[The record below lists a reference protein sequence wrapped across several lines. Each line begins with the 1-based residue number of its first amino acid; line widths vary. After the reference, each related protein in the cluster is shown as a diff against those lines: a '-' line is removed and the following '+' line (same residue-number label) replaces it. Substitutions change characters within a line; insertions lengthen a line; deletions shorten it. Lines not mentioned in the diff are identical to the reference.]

1 MRIRRLLAVAAL
13 TLLTAGCTSVVDG
26 SAVAGEEP
34 GTGVAL
40 SGDGFGVE
48 LGTSQDA
55 QAEVFIELQCPHC
68 ADFFRDYAEQV
79 TDAVNDGNLTFTIRP
94 VTFLDDEFVDYS
106 ARASNAVF
114 LVAEQEG
121 TTPTLVMDFVS
132 GLYDLLLSSD
142 TVPLDDDLAQVAND
156 VGVDSDT
163 VNRIAA
169 AEPALDALEMSDAN
183 LDAMDQ
189 FGASGTPAL
198 YDLVDET
205 EVDINNADWLQELVG
220 K

>member
-1 MRIRRLLAVAAL
+1 MRARRLLAVLGLA
-13 TLLTAGCTSVVDG
+13 LLTAGCTSVVDG
-26 SAVAGEEP
+26 TAVAGEAP

-55 QAEVFIELQCPHC
+55 QAEVFVELQCPHC
-68 ADFFRDYAEQV
+68 ANFFRDYAGDV
-79 TDAVNDGNLTFTIRP
+79 TEAINDGSLTFTIRP
-94 VTFLDDEFVDYS
+94 VTFLDDEFIDYS

-114 LVAEQEG
+114 LVAEQDG

-132 GLYDLLLSSD
+132 ALYDLLLSAD
-142 TVPLDDDLAQVAND
+142 TVPSDDDLAQVAND
-156 VGVDSDT
+156 VGADADT

-169 AEPALDALEMSDAN
+169 AEPALDTLEMSDAN

-205 EVDINNADWLQELVG
+205 EIDINDGDWLKQLI